1 VRPILFST
9 MTAINRWRWAALA
22 GALLLGP
29 IAGAMAARK
38 PTFTI
43 ILCLGVAALFGLAML
58 GDRAFPWAIILVV
71 AAPWY
76 PFIGDAALA
85 PRVPQKV
92 LVAAIVA
99 APIVPWLWSLA
110 NRTRRTRPNSVM
122 LLYGLLFVGLFG
134 IVYASIGN
142 VKDMINSQVAGFVL
156 AGFTFLCARRFSDA
170 RGWLAAC
177 FGGFVI
183 LSLLGAAAFASA
195 PATRVGSFTG
205 YGITFG
211 ALIVGLLPAALVYA
225 AERSRSLV
233 IATGMFG
240 AFMLIVSQSRS
251 SWVATILM
259 ILIVML
265 LLVRVGDTRLLAAI
279 SAGTAVAVALI
290 FFTGSLHSIVE
301 KRLGNNVGSSQA
313 VTHRAYSYHFAVS
326 QIAHR
331 PVFGAAQPGY
341 AAKQVGSSTDLAAVD
356 NGYASIG
363 VDMGLVGLAAVL
375 FPLAMALRVL
385 GRCLRAAITPAPE
398 LALAL
403 GIVGMSI
410 VGLFYDIFYWA
421 QIDLLLFAMGGVLSA
436 RLELRPRLPLG
447 WRFRFAS

>member
-1 VRPILFST
+1 

-22 GALLLGP
+22 GALVLGP

-43 ILCLGVAALFGLAML
+43 ILCLGVAGLFGLAML

-71 AAPWY
+71 VAPWY
-76 PFIGDAALA
+76 PFIGDTALP

-99 APIVPWLWSLA
+99 APIIPWLWSLA
-110 NRTRRTRPNSVM
+110 NRTARTRPNGVM
-122 LLYGLLFVGLFG
+122 LLYGILFAGLFG

-156 AGFTFLCARRFSDA
+156 AGFTFLCARRFNDA
-170 RGWLAAC
+170 RAWLAAC
-177 FGGFVI
+177 FGGFAI
-183 LSLLGAAAFASA
+183 LSLLGAFAFASS
-195 PATRVGSFTG
+195 PNTRVGSFTG

-211 ALIVGLLPAALVYA
+211 ALLVGLLPGAIVYA
-225 AERSRSLV
+225 AQRSRSLV
-233 IATGMFG
+233 MATGMVG

-251 SWVATILM
+251 SWVATILL
-259 ILIVML
+259 ILIVMI
-265 LLVRVGDTRLLAAI
+265 LLVRVGDTRLLASIA
-279 SAGTAVAVALI
+279 AGTAVAVALI

-301 KRLGNNVGSSQA
+301 KRLGNDVQSSQA
-313 VTHRAYSYHFAVS
+313 VTHRAYSYHYALT
-326 QIAHR
+326 QIGHR

-341 AAKQVGSSTDLAAVD
+341 AAKQVGSGTDLAAVD
-356 NGYASIG
+356 NGYLSIG

-385 GRCLRAAITPAPE
+385 GRCLRAAITPPAE

-410 VGLFYDIFYWA
+410 VGIFYDIFYWA
-421 QIDLLLFAMGGVLSA
+421 QIDLLLFAMGGVLSS
-436 RLELRPRLPLG
+436 RLDLLPRLPFG
-447 WRFRFAS
+447 WRFRLAT